1 MCEMA
6 LLEGILHGDH
16 ADPHV
21 TWLIAP
27 TGVRRELLWPWGF
40 TARFTPRLEV
50 VAQDGAVVAREGDD
64 LDLGGG
70 FTTETEEFAIC
81 EVNGTLYLQE

>member
-27 TGVRRELLWPWGF
+27 TGVRRGRLLWPWGF

-70 FTTETEEFAIC
+70 FTTETEELRC
-81 EVNGTLYLQE
+81 VR